1 MGNFLRLLIEQ
12 SLSSTIL
19 NLYSTSLSPSDD
31 DDDVKNFRFVEK
43 FEGNLISVKI

>member
-19 NLYSTSLSPSDD
+19 NLYSTPLSSSD